1 MKTNRITDIF
11 FDLDHTLWDFDKNSA
26 LTFKKI
32 FEINKL
38 NLDVDAFLLHYEP
51 INLKYWKLYREEQI
65 EKEALRFSRL
75 NDTFL
80 AVGFSAEEALIRK
93 LSKDYITHLTNFN
106 YLFENTFEI
115 LDYLSAKYHLHII
128 TNGFDEVQNTKL
140 NKSKIH
146 TYFKTITNSEIAG
159 VKKPNPK
166 IFNYALQL
174 AQTTAQNSIMVGD
187 NYEADI
193 LGAINIGMD
202 VVHFDLGNHC
212 PTQNG
217 VKKINNLIQLKKYL

>member
-1 MKTNRITDIF
+1 MKTNGITDIF

-80 AVGFSAEEALIRK
+80 AAGFSVEEALIHK
-93 LSKDYITHLTNFN
+93 LSNDYITHLTSFN

-115 LDYLSAKYHLHII
+115 LDYLSTKYRLHII

-146 TYFKTITNSEIAG
+146 TYFKTVTNSENAG

-193 LGAINIGMD
+193 LGAKNIGMD

-212 PTQNG
+212 PTQND

>member
-1 MKTNRITDIF
+1 MKTNGITDIF

-26 LTFKKI
+26 LTFNKI
-32 FEINKL
+32 FNLNKVKI
-38 NLDVDAFLLHYEP
+38 DVDVFLQHYEP

-80 AVGFSAEEALIRK
+80 AVGFSAEEALIHK
-93 LSKDYITHLTNFN
+93 LSNDYITHLTSFN
-106 YLFENTFEI
+106 HLFENTFEI
-115 LDYLSAKYHLHII
+115 LDYLSTKYRLHII

-146 TYFKTITNSEIAG
+146 TYFKTITNSENAG

-193 LGAINIGMD
+193 LGAKNIGMD
-202 VVHFDLGNHC
+202 VVHFDLGSHI

>member
-1 MKTNRITDIF
+1 MQTNGITDIF
-11 FDLDHTLWDFDKNSA
+11 FDLDHTLWDFNKNSA

-38 NLDVDAFLLHYEP
+38 DFDVDAFLSHYEP

-65 EKEALRFSRL
+65 EKETLRFSRL

-80 AVGFSAEEALIRK
+80 AVGFSAEAQLINK
-93 LSKDYITHLTNFN
+93 LSNDYITHLTHFN

-115 LDYLSAKYHLHII
+115 LDYLSTKYRLHII

-146 TYFKTITNSEIAG
+146 TYFKTITNSENAG
-159 VKKPNPK
+159 VKKPNPQ

-193 LGAINIGMD
+193 LGAKNIGMD
-202 VVHFDLGNHC
+202 AVHFDANNNL